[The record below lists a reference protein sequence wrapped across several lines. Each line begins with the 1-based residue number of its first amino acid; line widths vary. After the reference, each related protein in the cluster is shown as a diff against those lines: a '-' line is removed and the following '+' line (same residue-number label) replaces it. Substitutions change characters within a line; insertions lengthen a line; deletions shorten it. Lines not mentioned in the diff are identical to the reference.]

1 MNFFLIT
8 LATLCVVASTVTAL
22 QCYSCE
28 GQNDDLCV
36 TNPVAA
42 EAVACRFNQRCYSW
56 RKEVSDSS
64 GFSVTMKR
72 GCGQSV
78 VATASSVG
86 GNSIS
91 VSSYSCST
99 DLCNTGD
106 AKQKLNVN
114 TFNDFLGD
122 LKVANNPAPYQ
133 GYYPTF
139 NAGNAGNYQG
149 NNPFFGSFPFY
160 GNYPVYGNYA
170 PPGVPDQSALL
181 APFYN
186 YIASALNYQLQQLR
200 SNVLYNEND
209 VQNKLN

>member
-1 MNFFLIT
+1 MSDSSGWYNFFLSSFCF
-8 LATLCVVASTVTAL
+8 LSPFFSFADL
-22 QCYSCE
+22 QIFQLKNGRSNRSAIFNEYSD
-28 GQNDDLCV
+28 GIL
-36 TNPVAA
+36 
-42 EAVACRFNQRCYSW
+42 
-56 RKEVSDSS
+56 

-139 NAGNAGNYQG
+139 NAGLFQI
-149 NNPFFGSFPFY
+149 PSLPL
-160 GNYPVYGNYA
+160 
-170 PPGVPDQSALL
+170 S
-181 APFYN
+181 
-186 YIASALNYQLQQLR
+186 
-200 SNVLYNEND
+200 
-209 VQNKLN
+209 